1 MAILEKSNDSV
12 DKAGLLTI
20 REITGEKIDL
30 DRSIYRCCVKNKEKY
45 AWLFSYYY
53 TDILIS
59 SNKNVKSR
67 IEKPLKKIY
76 EILNVCIKNEPSFLK
91 SLSPIRIKPSFPP
104 VIKEMCA
111 KSAEFNVGPMAA
123 VAGTVNEYLASYLQK
138 YCDILIIEN
147 GGDIYIKAERDIN
160 VGIYVK
166 NPNFKNRIA
175 LRVNAKNMPCGL
187 CSSSGTFGHS
197 FSMGKCDLAIV
208 LAKSAITADAAAT
221 ALANSISCED
231 DIPGSIAYFKGF
243 EEIKGLLAIKDK
255 KIGAWGSI
263 EFLP

>member
-1 MAILEKSNDSV
+1 MAILEESNYSI

-20 REITGEKIDL
+20 RDITGEKIDL

-45 AWLFSYYY
+45 AWLVSYYY

-59 SNKNVKSR
+59 SNKNIKSR

-76 EILNVCIKNEPSFLK
+76 EILNVCIKNESSFLK
-91 SLSPIRIKPSFPP
+91 SLSPIRIKPYFPEI
-104 VIKEMCA
+104 IKEMCA
-111 KSAEFNVGPMAA
+111 KSAVFKVGPMAA
-123 VAGTVNEYLASYLQK
+123 VAGTVNEYLASCLQK

-147 GGDIYIKAERDIN
+147 GGDIYIKAERDLN

-166 NPNFKNRIA
+166 NPNFKDRVA

-197 FSMGKCDLAIV
+197 FSMGKCDLAVV
-208 LAKSAITADAAAT
+208 LAKSAITADAAVT
-221 ALANSISCED
+221 AFANRISCED
-231 DIPGSIAYFKGF
+231 DISGSIAYFKGF
-243 EEIKGLLAIKDK
+243 EEIKGLLAIKNK
-255 KIGAWGSI
+255 RIGAWGAI
-263 EFLP
+263 EFLS

>member
-1 MAILEKSNDSV
+1 MAILAGSNGSI
-12 DKAGLLTI
+12 DKAGLLKI
-20 REITGEKIDL
+20 RDIIPDQIYL
-30 DRSIYRCCVKNKEKY
+30 DRSNYRCCVKNKEKY
-45 AWLFSYYY
+45 AWMVSYYY

-59 SNKNVKSR
+59 SNKNIKDR

-76 EILNVCIKNEPSFLK
+76 EILDICIKNEPYFLK

-111 KSAEFNVGPMAA
+111 KSAVFNVGPMAA
-123 VAGTVNEYLASYLQK
+123 VAGTVNEYLASNLQK

-147 GGDIYIKAERDIN
+147 GGDTYVKAGRDIN

-166 NPNFKNRIA
+166 NPNFKDRIA
-175 LRVNAKNMPCGL
+175 IKINAKNMPCGL

-197 FSMGKCDLAIV
+197 FSMGKCDLAVV

-221 ALANSISCED
+221 AFANSISLED
-231 DIPGSIAYFKGF
+231 DIPGRIDYFKRL
-243 EEIKGLLAIKDK
+243 EDIKGLLAIKNK
-255 KIGAWGSI
+255 RIGVWGAI
-263 EFLP
+263 EFLS

>member
-1 MAILEKSNDSV
+1 MAILEESNDNN

-20 REITGEKIDL
+20 RDITGEKIDL

-45 AWLFSYYY
+45 AWLLSYYY

-59 SNKNVKSR
+59 SNKNIKSR

-76 EILNVCIKNEPSFLK
+76 EILNVCIKNEASFLK
-91 SLSPIRIKPSFPP
+91 SLSPIKIKPFFPEI
-104 VIKEMCA
+104 IKEMCA
-111 KSAEFNVGPMAA
+111 KSAVFNVGPMAA
-123 VAGTVNEYLASYLQK
+123 VAGTINEYIASYLQK

-147 GGDIYIKAERDIN
+147 GGDIFIKAERDLN

-166 NPNFKNRIA
+166 NPNFKDKIA
-175 LRVNAKNMPCGL
+175 LKINAKNMPCGL

-197 FSMGKCDLAIV
+197 FSMGKCDLAVV

-221 ALANSISCED
+221 AFANSISCED
-231 DIPGSIAYFKGF
+231 DISGSIAYFKGF
-243 EEIKGLLAIKDK
+243 EDIKGLLAVKDK
-255 KIGAWGSI
+255 KIGAWGAI
-263 EFLP
+263 EFLS

>member
-1 MAILEKSNDSV
+1 MAILEESNDSI

-20 REITGEKIDL
+20 RDITGEKIDL

-45 AWLFSYYY
+45 AWLLSYYY

-59 SNKNVKSR
+59 SNKNIKSR

-76 EILNVCIKNEPSFLK
+76 EILNVCIKNEASFLK
-91 SLSPIRIKPSFPP
+91 SLSPIKIKPSFPP

-111 KSAEFNVGPMAA
+111 KSAVFNVGPMAA
-123 VAGTVNEYLASYLQK
+123 VAGTINEYIASYLQK

-147 GGDIYIKAERDIN
+147 GGDIYVKAERDLN

-166 NPNFKNRIA
+166 NPNFKDKIA
-175 LRVNAKNMPCGL
+175 LKINAKNMPCGL

-197 FSMGKCDLAIV
+197 FSMGKCDLAVV

-221 ALANSISCED
+221 AFANSISCED
-231 DIPGSIAYFKGF
+231 DISGSIAYFKGF
-243 EEIKGLLAIKDK
+243 EDIKGLLAVKDK
-255 KIGAWGSI
+255 KIGAWGAI
-263 EFLP
+263 EFLS